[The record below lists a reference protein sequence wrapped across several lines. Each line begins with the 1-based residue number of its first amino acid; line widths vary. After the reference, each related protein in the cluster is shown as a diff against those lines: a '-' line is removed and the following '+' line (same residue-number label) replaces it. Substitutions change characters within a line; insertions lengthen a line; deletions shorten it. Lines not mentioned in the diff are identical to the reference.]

1 MSCFVIG
8 SVFIATNILYGEQPL
23 DLMQNQIAYLAPVL
37 QGDQPQKPVMGCEL
51 SDFGS
56 WYDIAY
62 AGGIN
67 RFMLGSVRQGV
78 GPNNEFFNTARD
90 VGVLS
95 LVFQTATGE
104 KIFGDTEAAVT
115 WYPYGWRT
123 VTRHGNL
130 AIESATFFTAFNTV
144 AIYAKVTNT
153 GDQPVSVAPGLLVTA
168 RSGYD
173 GRVDGKVTGSF
184 AKDGQQLWFRNA
196 RVGSKTTPALYTD
209 TLAIGSTLTPLRA
222 TFAPLDLTRAS
233 PAELK
238 LALAGTDTVRWGE
251 ATDEPPQ
258 LRMGTSNPAREDAR
272 PTGIGETNHSTLA
285 GGFTSSL
292 DAPAGTAVLMAK
304 TMRLKP
310 GKTFEFVFIVA
321 AAADNETA
329 AARCATATRAFTRS
343 PRRALTQVENDW
355 NGFFSGLPKLEAPT
369 DADLK
374 LYYSAA
380 TALRKNR
387 YLRECDGQLYSA
399 SFPARGGFN
408 YYFQSD
414 SCWNLLGYL
423 DMNPQWAEGNAVPI
437 LDPPCEIMDPHFFW
451 SMWELYSRLPGRQ
464 PRHDFAATVYPL
476 LTNAYWDWTNKVDI
490 DGDLLTAT
498 PDNWDDNPRYDLIFK
513 EIKYEP
519 GWNSWW
525 NDLTRCCRENKLD
538 DPAPSSQL
546 GYGAVVLRRLAL
558 ILGKDA
564 EAAAWA
570 HQIQRHRQAIDSLW
584 DGQKGYWI
592 VTYRGTQRD
601 DVLTSSI
608 IYPIFCDLCRD
619 PAKIKRVIE
628 QHILNPK
635 EFNGL
640 FPVPTVAYDDPRYYH
655 QKPPFQDRPGGLWR
669 GNIWMPET
677 WIIVKGLFKYGY
689 EEEAKSMA
697 ARLLNMMANQSG
709 SVGPYYQFAHS
720 PAEWYDSRTGL
731 GQNNRA
737 FSWSS
742 AVAMDYLLGNYQNE
756 RVLGSNPDRDRT
768 IAGHV
773 REIFDFDSG
782 DSLFKVETTKTVFPF
797 LAMSAADGLPIE
809 QSRRVLFTFSDPGGN
824 FAGSAIPFRFEAGR
838 WQVEIAATGHAV
850 PKESDGWY
858 HAPLNTELAL
868 VPRARTAR

>member
-1 MSCFVIG
+1 MIPEKLRMISQIPVAAVVNRFVRG
-8 SVFIATNILYGEQPL
+8 YFDARLPRVSNFVVLGFALLSAGGLYGEPPL
-23 DLMQNQIAYLAPVL
+23 DFMKNQIAYLAPVL
-37 QGDQPQKPVMGCEL
+37 SGDQPQKPVMGCEL

-62 AGGIN
+62 AGGID

-95 LVFQTATGE
+95 LFFQTATGE
-104 KIFGDTEAAVT
+104 RIFGDQEAEVT

-123 VTRHGNL
+123 STRHESFE
-130 AIESATFFTAFNTV
+130 IESTTFFTAFNTV
-144 AIYAKVTNT
+144 AIHARVTNT
-153 GDQPVSVAPGLLVTA
+153 GDQRVSITPGLLVTA

-173 GRVDGKVTGSF
+173 GRTDGKITGHLV
-184 AKDGQQLWFRNA
+184 KDGHQLWLRNA
-196 RVGSKTTPALYTD
+196 RVGSKTTPVLYTD
-209 TLAIGSTLTPLRA
+209 TLAIGSTLAPLQVG
-222 TFAPLDLTRAS
+222 FAPLDLTRAK
-233 PAELK
+233 PEELNP
-238 LALAGTDTVRWGE
+238 ALA
-251 ATDEPPQ
+251 
-258 LRMGTSNPAREDAR
+258 
-272 PTGIGETNHSTLA
+272 HSL
-285 GGFTSSL
+285 TSSL
-292 DAPAGTAVLMAK
+292 DAPAGTAVLMAR
-304 TMRLKP
+304 TVRLKP
-310 GKTFEFVFIVA
+310 GASLECVFIVA
-321 AAADNETA
+321 AAADGETA
-329 AARCATATRAFTRS
+329 GAQCGTATKAFTRS
-343 PRRALTQVENDW
+343 PRLALAQVENDW
-355 NGFFSGLPKLEAPT
+355 NGFFRGLPELDQPT
-369 DADLK
+369 DAYLK

-399 SFPARGGFN
+399 SYPARGGFN

-437 LDPPCEIMDPHFFW
+437 LVPPCEIMDPHFFW
-451 SMWELYSRLPGRQ
+451 SMWELYSRLPTTRA
-464 PRHDFAATVYPL
+464 RHDFAAKVYPL

-498 PDNWDDNPRYDLIFK
+498 PNNWDDNPRYDLIFK

-546 GYGAVVLRRLAL
+546 GYGAVVLQRLAL
-558 ILGKDA
+558 VLGKEA

-570 HQIQRHRQAIDSLW
+570 RQIQRHRQAVDSLW
-584 DGQKGYWI
+584 DGQEGYWI

-619 PAKIKRVIE
+619 PAKIKQVIE
-628 QHILNPK
+628 QHLLNPK
-635 EFNGL
+635 EFNGP

-655 QKPPFQDRPGGLWR
+655 QKPPFQNEAGGLWR

-689 EEEAKSMA
+689 EDEAKSMA
-697 ARLLNMMANQSG
+697 ARLLNMMSNQSA
-709 SVGPYYQFAHS
+709 SVGQYQQFAHS

-742 AVAMDYLLGNYQNE
+742 AVAMDFLLGNYQNE
-756 RVLGSNPDRDRT
+756 RVLGSNPDRDR
-768 IAGHV
+768 AVEGHV

-782 DSLFKVETTKTVFPF
+782 ASLFKVEATRTVFPV
-797 LAMSAADGLPIE
+797 LTMKTADGLPIG
-809 QSRRVLFTFSDPGGN
+809 QSRRVLFSFSDPGGN
-824 FAGSAIPFRFEAGR
+824 FAGSTIPFRIEAGK
-838 WQVEIAATGHAV
+838 WKVEAAATGRTV
-850 PKESDGWY
+850 PKDSDGW
-858 HAPLNTELAL
+858 HRAELGVELAL
-868 VPRARTAR
+868 VPGGGTGR

>member
-1 MSCFVIG
+1 MSPEKPNLISPIPVA
-8 SVFIATNILYGEQPL
+8 ATTVKRSICEGRRSHLPQLLKIVVTGAALLAASGLYGEPPL
-23 DLMQNQIAYLAPVL
+23 DFMKNQIAYLAPVL

-62 AGGIN
+62 SQGIN
-67 RFMLGSVRQGV
+67 GFMLGSVRQGV

-95 LVFQTATGE
+95 LFIQTAAGE
-104 KIFGDTEAAVT
+104 RIFGDGEAVVT

-123 VTRHGNL
+123 LTRHGSFE
-130 AIESATFFTAFNTV
+130 IDSATFFTSFNTV

-153 GDQPVSVAPGLLVTA
+153 GDRPVAIAPGLLVTA

-173 GRVDGKVTGSF
+173 GRTDGRVTGHL
-184 AKDGQQLWFRNA
+184 AKDGRQLWFRNA

-209 TLAIGSTLTPLRA
+209 TLAISSTLAPLRA
-222 TFAPLDLTRAS
+222 AFAPLDLTRAK
-233 PAELK
+233 PADLK
-238 LALAGTDTVRWGE
+238 SALAG
-251 ATDEPPQ
+251 
-258 LRMGTSNPAREDAR
+258 S
-272 PTGIGETNHSTLA
+272 LA
-285 GGFTSSL
+285 SSL
-292 DAPAGTAVLMAK
+292 DAPAGTAVLTTKAA
-304 TMRLKP
+304 RLKP
-310 GKTFEFVFIVA
+310 GAALECVFIVA
-321 AAADNETA
+321 AAADGGTA
-329 AARCATATRAFTRS
+329 GAQCESATKTFVRS
-343 PRRALTQVENDW
+343 PRLALTQAENDW
-355 NGFFSGLPKLEAPT
+355 NGFFRGLPKLDTPT
-369 DADLK
+369 DACLK

-387 YLRECDGQLYSA
+387 YLRECDGRLYSA
-399 SFPARGGFN
+399 SLPARGGFN

-437 LDPPCEIMDPHFFW
+437 LVPPCEIMDPHFFW
-451 SMWELYSRLPGRQ
+451 SMWELYSRLPTSQ
-464 PRHDFAATVYPL
+464 ARHEFAAKVYPL
-476 LTNAYWDWTNKVDI
+476 LTNAYRDWTNKVDI

-513 EIKYEP
+513 EIKYVP

-546 GYGAVVLRRLAL
+546 GYGAVVLHRLAL

-564 EAAAWA
+564 EAAGWA
-570 HQIQRHRQAIDSLW
+570 RQIQRHRQAIDTLW
-584 DGQKGYWI
+584 DEQKGYWI
-592 VTYRGTQRD
+592 VTYRGTQQD

-608 IYPIFCDLCRD
+608 IYPVFCDLCRD

-628 QHILNPK
+628 EHILNPR
-635 EFNGL
+635 EFNG
-640 FPVPTVAYDDPRYYH
+640 PYPIPTVAYDDPRYYH
-655 QKPPFQDRPGGLWR
+655 QKPPFQDQPGGLWR

-689 EEEAKSMA
+689 EDEAKSMV
-697 ARLLNMMANQSG
+697 ARLLNMMSNQSA
-709 SVGPYYQFAHS
+709 SVGPYPEFAHS

-742 AVAMDYLLGNYQNE
+742 AVAMDFLLGNYQNE
-756 RVLGSNPDRDRT
+756 RVVGSNPDRDRT

-782 DSLFKVETTKTVFPF
+782 NSLFKVETTRTVFPF
-797 LAMSAADGLPIE
+797 LAMKATDGLPIE
-809 QSRRVLFTFSDPGGN
+809 QSRRVIFSFSDPGGN
-824 FAGSAIPFRFEAGR
+824 FAGSTIPFRFEAGK
-838 WQVEIAATGHAV
+838 WQVEVEATGRVLAQ
-850 PKESDGWY
+850 EQGGWY
-858 HAPLNTELAL
+858 RAPLGTELAL
-868 VPRARTAR
+868 VPRGGTAR

>member
-1 MSCFVIG
+1 MISQIPVAAVLSRFVRRHLDARLPRVSKVVVIG
-8 SVFIATNILYGEQPL
+8 FALLSADGLCGEPPL
-23 DLMQNQIAYLAPVL
+23 DFMKNQIAYLAPVL
-37 QGDQPQKPVMGCEL
+37 SGDQPQKPVMGCEL
-51 SDFGS
+51 SDYGS

-62 AGGIN
+62 SGGID

-95 LVFQTATGE
+95 LFFQTATGE
-104 KIFGDTEAAVT
+104 RIFGDEETGVT

-123 VTRHGNL
+123 STRHGSFE
-130 AIESATFFTAFNTV
+130 IESTTFFTAFNTV

-153 GDQPVSVAPGLLVTA
+153 GDQRVSIAPGLLVTA

-173 GRVDGKVTGSF
+173 GRTDGKITGHLV
-184 AKDGQQLWFRNA
+184 KDEHQLWLRNA
-196 RVGSKTTPALYTD
+196 RVGSKTTPELYTD
-209 TLAIGSTLTPLRA
+209 TLAIGSTLAPLQVG
-222 TFAPLDLTRAS
+222 FAPLDLTRAK
-233 PAELK
+233 PEELK
-238 LALAGTDTVRWGE
+238 PALANS
-251 ATDEPPQ
+251 
-258 LRMGTSNPAREDAR
+258 LTS
-272 PTGIGETNHSTLA
+272 L
-285 GGFTSSL
+285 L
-292 DAPAGTAVLMAK
+292 DAPAGTAVLTTRTA
-304 TMRLKP
+304 RLKP
-310 GKTFEFVFIVA
+310 GASLECVFIVA
-321 AAADNETA
+321 AAADGETA
-329 AARCATATRAFTRS
+329 GAQCETATKAFTRS
-343 PRRALTQVENDW
+343 PRSALTQVENDW
-355 NGFFSGLPKLEAPT
+355 NGFFRGLPGLDQPT
-369 DADLK
+369 DACLK

-399 SFPARGGFN
+399 SLPARGGFN

-437 LDPPCEIMDPHFFW
+437 LVPPCEIMDPHFFW
-451 SMWELYSRLPGRQ
+451 SMWELYSRLPTSRA
-464 PRHDFAATVYPL
+464 RHDFAAKVYPL
-476 LTNAYWDWTNKVDI
+476 LTNAYRDWTNKVDI

-498 PDNWDDNPRYDLIFK
+498 PNNWDDNPRYDLIFK

-525 NDLTRCCRENKLD
+525 NDLTRCCSENKLD

-546 GYGAVVLRRLAL
+546 GYGAVVLQRLAL
-558 ILGKDA
+558 ALGKEA
-564 EAAAWA
+564 EAADWA
-570 HQIQRHRQAIDSLW
+570 RQIQRHRQAVDSLW

-619 PAKIKRVIE
+619 PTKIKQVIE
-628 QHILNPK
+628 EHILNPK
-635 EFNGL
+635 EFNGP

-655 QKPPFQDRPGGLWR
+655 QKPPFQNEAGGLWR

-689 EEEAKSMA
+689 EDEAKSMA
-697 ARLLNMMANQSG
+697 ARLLNMMSNQSA
-709 SVGPYYQFAHS
+709 SVGQYQQFAHS

-742 AVAMDYLLGNYQNE
+742 AVAMDFLLGNYQNE
-756 RVLGSNPDRDRT
+756 RVLGSNPDRDR
-768 IAGHV
+768 AVEGHV

-782 DSLFKVETTKTVFPF
+782 NRLFKVEATRTVFPV
-797 LAMSAADGLPIE
+797 LTMKTADGLPIE
-809 QSRRVLFTFSDPGGN
+809 QSRRVIFSFSDPGGN
-824 FAGSAIPFRFEAGR
+824 FAGSTIPFRIEAGK
-838 WQVEIAATGHAV
+838 WKVEVAATGRAV
-850 PKESDGWY
+850 PKDTDDW
-858 HAPLNTELAL
+858 HRAAPGVELAL
-868 VPRARTAR
+868 VPRDGTGH

>member
-1 MSCFVIG
+1 METARQKTKMISRWSAGVAVANRLVREGFNARPLRGLKHLVMGGALFTASI
-8 SVFIATNILYGEQPL
+8 VYAEQPL
-23 DLMQNQIAYLAPVL
+23 DFMKDQIAYLAPKL
-37 QGDQPQKPVMGCEL
+37 QGDQPQKPVLGCEL

-90 VGVLS
+90 VGALS
-95 LVFQTATGE
+95 LFFQTAAGE
-104 KIFGDTEAAVT
+104 RIFGDPEAVVA

-123 VTRHGNL
+123 MTRHGSFE
-130 AIESATFFTAFNTV
+130 IESATFFTSFNTV
-144 AIYAKVTNT
+144 AIYAKVTNA
-153 GDQPVSVAPGLLVTA
+153 GGQPVSIVPGLLVTA

-173 GRVDGKVTGSF
+173 GRTDGRITGSLTH
-184 AKDGQQLWFRNA
+184 KGHQLWFRNA
-196 RVGSKTTPALYTD
+196 RVGSKAAPALYTD
-209 TLAIGSTLTPLRA
+209 TLAIGCTLEPLRA
-222 TFAPLDLTRAS
+222 AFAPRDLTRAE
-233 PAELK
+233 PEELK
-238 LALAGTDTVRWGE
+238 SALAG
-251 ATDEPPQ
+251 
-258 LRMGTSNPAREDAR
+258 S
-272 PTGIGETNHSTLA
+272 LA
-285 GGFTSSL
+285 SSL
-292 DAPAGTAVLMAK
+292 DAPAGTAVLTADGLM
-304 TMRLKP
+304 LKP
-310 GKTFEFVFIVA
+310 GEPLEVVFIVA
-321 AAADNETA
+321 AAAASETA
-329 AARCATATRAFTRS
+329 DAQCDRDTKAFARS
-343 PRRALTQVENDW
+343 PGLALTQAEGDW
-355 NGFFSGLPKLEAPT
+355 NGFFRSLPKLDEPT
-369 DADLK
+369 GADTE

-423 DMNPQWAEGNAVPI
+423 DMKPQWAEGNAVPI

-451 SMWELYSRLPGRQ
+451 SMWELYSRLPGSKAQ
-464 PRHDFAATVYPL
+464 HDFAARVYPL
-476 LTNAYWDWTNKVDI
+476 LTNAYRDWTNKVDI

-498 PDNWDDNPRYDLIFK
+498 PNNWDDNPRYDLIFK
-513 EIKYEP
+513 EIKHVP

-546 GYGAVVLRRLAL
+546 GYGAVVLHRLAL
-558 ILGKDA
+558 VLGKEV
-564 EAAAWA
+564 EAADWA
-570 HQIQRHRQAIDSLW
+570 RQIQRHRQAVDSLW
-584 DGQKGYWI
+584 DEQKGYWI
-592 VTYRGTQRD
+592 VTYRGTLRD

-628 QHILNPK
+628 DHILNPK
-635 EFNGL
+635 EFNGP
-640 FPVPTVAYDDPRYYH
+640 FPIPTVAYDNPRYYH
-655 QKPPFQDRPGGLWR
+655 QKPPFQDQPGGLWR

-677 WIIVKGLFKYGY
+677 WIVVKGLYKYGY
-689 EEEAKSMA
+689 EDEAKSMV
-697 ARLLNMMANQSG
+697 ARLLKMMSNQSA
-709 SVGPYYQFAHS
+709 SVGAYQQFAHS

-742 AVAMDYLLGNYQNE
+742 AVALDFLLGNYQNE

-768 IAGHV
+768 VAGHV

-782 DSLFKVETTKTVFPF
+782 NSLFKVEATKTVFPF
-797 LAMSAADGLPIE
+797 LKMKTADGLPIE
-809 QSRRVLFTFSDPGGN
+809 QSRRVIFSFSDSGGN
-824 FAGSAIPFRFEAGR
+824 FAGSTIPFTIAESKWKVEA
-838 WQVEIAATGHAV
+838 AAAGNAL
-850 PKESDGWY
+850 PKDQDGWY
-858 HAPLNTELAL
+858 QASLGVELAL
-868 VPRARTAR
+868 VARGRTAR

>member
-1 MSCFVIG
+1 MK
-8 SVFIATNILYGEQPL
+8 
-23 DLMQNQIAYLAPVL
+23 NQIAYLAPEL

-62 AGGIN
+62 DGGIN

-90 VGVLS
+90 AGVLS
-95 LVFQTATGE
+95 LFFQTAAGE
-104 KIFGDTEAAVT
+104 RIFGDGEAVVT

-123 VTRHGNL
+123 LTRDGSFE
-130 AIESATFFTAFNTV
+130 IESATFFTSFNTL

-153 GDQPVSVAPGLLVTA
+153 GGQTVSITPGLLVTA

-173 GRVDGKVTGSF
+173 GRTDGRITGSL
-184 AKDGQQLWFRNA
+184 AKDGHQLWFRNT
-196 RVGSKTTPALYTD
+196 RVGSKTTSALYTD
-209 TLAIGSTLTPLRA
+209 TLAIGSTLVPVHA
-222 TFAPLDLTRAS
+222 AFAPRDLTRAR
-233 PAELK
+233 PEELK
-238 LALAGTDTVRWGE
+238 SALAGG
-251 ATDEPPQ
+251 
-258 LRMGTSNPAREDAR
+258 L
-272 PTGIGETNHSTLA
+272 
-285 GGFTSSL
+285 TSSL
-292 DAPAGTAVLMAK
+292 DAPAGTAVL
-304 TMRLKP
+304 TTRTVRLKP
-310 GKTFEFVFIVA
+310 GASLECVFIVA
-321 AAADNETA
+321 AAADRETA
-329 AARCATATRAFTRS
+329 GAQCGTATKAFTKS
-343 PRRALTQVENDW
+343 PRLSLTQVENDW
-355 NGFFSGLPKLEAPT
+355 NGFFRGLPKLDEPT
-369 DADLK
+369 DGYTK

-399 SFPARGGFN
+399 SYPARGGFN

-423 DMNPQWAEGNAVPI
+423 DMKPQWAEGNAVPI
-437 LDPPCEIMDPHFFW
+437 LVPPSEIMDPHFFW
-451 SMWELYSRLPGRQ
+451 SMWELYSRLPGKTERL
-464 PRHDFAATVYPL
+464 DFAAKVYPL

-498 PDNWDDNPRYDLIFK
+498 PNNWDDNPRYDLIFK
-513 EIKYEP
+513 EIKYVP

-546 GYGAVVLRRLAL
+546 GYGAVVLHRLAL
-558 ILGKDA
+558 TLGKET
-564 EAAAWA
+564 EAVDWA
-570 HQIQRHRQAIDSLW
+570 HQIQRHEQAIDSLW
-584 DGQKGYWI
+584 DEQKGYWI
-592 VTYRGTQRD
+592 VTYRGTQQD

-628 QHILNPK
+628 EHMLNPK
-635 EFNGL
+635 EFNGP
-640 FPVPTVAYDDPRYYH
+640 FPIPTVAYDDPRYYH
-655 QKPPFQDRPGGLWR
+655 QKPPFQNEAGGLWR

-689 EEEAKSMA
+689 EDEAKSMV
-697 ARLLNMMANQSG
+697 ARLLNMMANQSA
-709 SVGPYYQFAHS
+709 SVGQYQQFAHS

-756 RVLGSNPDRDRT
+756 RVLGSNPDRDQA

-797 LAMSAADGLPIE
+797 LTMKTADGLPIE
-809 QSRRVLFTFSDPGGN
+809 QSRRVIFSFSDPGGN
-824 FAGSAIPFRFEAGR
+824 FAGSTIPFRFEER
-838 WQVEIAATGHAV
+838 KWKVEVAATGRAV
-850 PKESDGWY
+850 PKDPEGWY
-858 HAPLNTELAL
+858 RVTFGTELVL
-868 VPRARTAR
+868 VPCD

>member
-1 MSCFVIG
+1 MRMLSQLPAGAAAVNRLVRECSGFRRLRVLKYVTMG
-8 SVFIATNILYGEQPL
+8 CVLFTASVLCGEEPL
-23 DLMQNQIAYLAPVL
+23 DFMKNQIAYLAPTL

-62 AGGIN
+62 SGGMN

-78 GPNNEFFNTARD
+78 GPDNEFFNTARD

-95 LVFQTATGE
+95 LFFQTATGE
-104 KIFGDTEAAVT
+104 RIDGDGEAVVT

-123 VTRHGNL
+123 LTRHGNYQ
-130 AIESATFFTAFNTV
+130 IESATFFTSFNTV
-144 AIYAKVTNT
+144 AIYAKVTNK
-153 GDQPVSVAPGLLVTA
+153 GGPSASIAPGLLVTA

-173 GRVDGKVTGSF
+173 GRLDGRITGF
-184 AKDGQQLWFRNA
+184 QTKDGHQLWIRNA

-209 TLAIGSTLTPLRA
+209 TLAIGSTLPSLQA
-222 TFAPLDLTRAS
+222 AFAPLDLTRAK
-233 PAELK
+233 PEELK
-238 LALAGTDTVRWGE
+238 SALAGS
-251 ATDEPPQ
+251 
-258 LRMGTSNPAREDAR
+258 L
-272 PTGIGETNHSTLA
+272 
-285 GGFTSSL
+285 TSSL
-292 DAPAGTAVLMAK
+292 DAPAGTAVL
-304 TMRLKP
+304 TTRTTRLKP
-310 GKTFEFVFIVA
+310 GASLECVFVVA
-321 AAADNETA
+321 AAADRETA
-329 AARCATATRAFTRS
+329 GAQCETATKTFATS
-343 PRRALTQVENDW
+343 PRSALTRVENGW
-355 NGFFSGLPKLEAPT
+355 NGFFRGLPKLDQPSEADT
-369 DADLK
+369 K

-399 SFPARGGFN
+399 SYPARGGFN

-423 DMNPQWAEGNAVPI
+423 DLKPQWAEGNAVPI

-451 SMWELYSRLPGRQ
+451 SMWELYSRLPSSQ
-464 PRHDFAATVYPL
+464 ARHDFAAKVYPL
-476 LTNAYWDWTNKVDI
+476 LTNAYRDWTNKVDI

-498 PDNWDDNPRYDLIFK
+498 PNNWDDNPRYDLIFK
-513 EIKYEP
+513 EVKYVP

-546 GYGAVVLRRLAL
+546 GYGAVVLHRLAL
-558 ILGKDA
+558 MLGKEA
-564 EAAAWA
+564 EAADWA
-570 HQIQRHRQAIDSLW
+570 RQIQRHRQAVDSLW
-584 DGQKGYWI
+584 DEQRGCWI

-628 QHILNPK
+628 DHILNPR
-635 EFNGL
+635 EFNGP

-655 QKPPFQDRPGGLWR
+655 QKPPFQDEAGGLWR

-689 EEEAKSMA
+689 EAEAKSMV
-697 ARLLNMMANQSG
+697 ARLLKMMSNQSA
-709 SVGPYYQFAHS
+709 SVGPYPQFAYS

-742 AVAMDYLLGNYQNE
+742 AVALDFLLGNYQNE
-756 RVLGSNPDRDRT
+756 RVLGSNPDRDR
-768 IAGHV
+768 AVEGHV
-773 REIFDFDSG
+773 REIFNFDSG
-782 DSLFKVETTKTVFPF
+782 DSLFKVEATKPVFPF
-797 LAMSAADGLPIE
+797 LTMKTTDGLPIE
-809 QSRRVLFTFSDPGGN
+809 QSRRVIFGFSDPGGN
-824 FAGSAIPFRFEAGR
+824 FARSTIPFTIADSKWKVEA
-838 WQVEIAATGHAV
+838 VATGRAV
-850 PKESDGWY
+850 PKDREGRY
-858 HAPLNTELAL
+858 RAAPGIELAL
-868 VPRARTAR
+868 VPRGGTAH

>member
-1 MSCFVIG
+1 MIPEKMSMTSPLPAATAVVKRHIRTGLDARWSRVLQYLVMGCALFTA
-8 SVFIATNILYGEQPL
+8 SVVCAEQPL
-23 DLMQNQIAYLAPVL
+23 DFMKNQIAYLAPEL

-62 AGGIN
+62 DGGIN

-90 VGVLS
+90 AGVLS
-95 LVFQTATGE
+95 LFFQTAAGE
-104 KIFGDTEAAVT
+104 RIFGDGEAVVT

-123 VTRHGNL
+123 LTRDGSFE
-130 AIESATFFTAFNTV
+130 IESATFFTSFNTL

-153 GDQPVSVAPGLLVTA
+153 GGQTVSITPGLLVTA

-173 GRVDGKVTGSF
+173 GRTDGRITGSL
-184 AKDGQQLWFRNA
+184 AKDGHQLWFRNT
-196 RVGSKTTPALYTD
+196 RVGSKTTSALYTD
-209 TLAIGSTLTPLRA
+209 TLAIGSTLVPVHA
-222 TFAPLDLTRAS
+222 AFAPRDLTRAR
-233 PAELK
+233 PEELK
-238 LALAGTDTVRWGE
+238 SALAGG
-251 ATDEPPQ
+251 
-258 LRMGTSNPAREDAR
+258 L
-272 PTGIGETNHSTLA
+272 
-285 GGFTSSL
+285 TSSL
-292 DAPAGTAVLMAK
+292 DAPAGTAVL
-304 TMRLKP
+304 TTRTVRLKP
-310 GKTFEFVFIVA
+310 GASLECVFIVA
-321 AAADNETA
+321 AAADRETA
-329 AARCATATRAFTRS
+329 GAQCGTATKAFTKS
-343 PRRALTQVENDW
+343 PRLSLTQVENDW
-355 NGFFSGLPKLEAPT
+355 NGFFRGLPKLDEPT
-369 DADLK
+369 DGYTK

-399 SFPARGGFN
+399 SYPARGGFN

-423 DMNPQWAEGNAVPI
+423 DMKPQWAEGNAVPI
-437 LDPPCEIMDPHFFW
+437 LVPPSEIMDPHFFW
-451 SMWELYSRLPGRQ
+451 SMWELYSRLPGKTERL
-464 PRHDFAATVYPL
+464 DFAAKVYPL

-498 PDNWDDNPRYDLIFK
+498 PNNWDDNPRYDLIFK
-513 EIKYEP
+513 EIKYVP

-546 GYGAVVLRRLAL
+546 GYGAVVLHRLAL
-558 ILGKDA
+558 TLGKET
-564 EAAAWA
+564 EAVDWA
-570 HQIQRHRQAIDSLW
+570 HQIQRHEQAIDSLW
-584 DGQKGYWI
+584 DEQKGYWI
-592 VTYRGTQRD
+592 VTYRGTQQD

-628 QHILNPK
+628 EHMLNPK
-635 EFNGL
+635 EFNGP
-640 FPVPTVAYDDPRYYH
+640 FPIPTVAYDDPRYYH
-655 QKPPFQDRPGGLWR
+655 QKPPFQNEAGGLWR

-689 EEEAKSMA
+689 EDEAKSMV
-697 ARLLNMMANQSG
+697 ARLLNMMANQSA
-709 SVGPYYQFAHS
+709 SVGQYQQFAHS

-756 RVLGSNPDRDRT
+756 RVLGSNPDRDQA

-797 LAMSAADGLPIE
+797 LTMKTADGLPIE
-809 QSRRVLFTFSDPGGN
+809 QSRRVIFSFSDPGGN
-824 FAGSAIPFRFEAGR
+824 FAGSTIPFRFEER
-838 WQVEIAATGHAV
+838 KWKVEVAATGRAV
-850 PKESDGWY
+850 PKDPEGWY
-858 HAPLNTELAL
+858 RVTLGTELVL
-868 VPRARTAR
+868 VPCD

>member
-1 MSCFVIG
+1 MVPEKMSMTSQLHAGVAVVDRFIRKEFDARLPQILQCVMIG
-8 SVFIATNILYGEQPL
+8 SALFTANIVCAEPPL
-23 DLMQNQIAYLAPVL
+23 DFMQNQIAYLAPEL
-37 QGDQPQKPVMGCEL
+37 QGDEPQKPVMGCEL

-62 AGGIN
+62 SKGIN
-67 RFMLGSVRQGV
+67 GFMLGSVRQGV

-95 LVFQTATGE
+95 LFFQTAAGE
-104 KIFGDTEAAVT
+104 RIFGDGEAVVT

-123 VTRHGNL
+123 LTRHGSFE
-130 AIESATFFTAFNTV
+130 IESATFFTSFNTV

-153 GDQPVSVAPGLLVTA
+153 GDQPVSIVPGLLVTA

-173 GRVDGKVTGSF
+173 GRTDGKITSHL
-184 AKDGQQLWFRNA
+184 AKDGRQLWFRNR
-196 RVGSKTTPALYTD
+196 RVGSKTTPELYTD
-209 TLAIGSTLTPLRA
+209 TLAIGSTLVPLQA
-222 TFAPLDLTRAS
+222 AFAPLDLTRAK
-233 PAELK
+233 PEELK
-238 LALAGTDTVRWGE
+238 SA
-251 ATDEPPQ
+251 
-258 LRMGTSNPAREDAR
+258 
-272 PTGIGETNHSTLA
+272 LA

-292 DAPAGTAVLMAK
+292 DAPAGTAVL
-304 TMRLKP
+304 TTEGSRLRP
-310 GKTFEFVFIVA
+310 GGSLECVFIVA
-321 AAADNETA
+321 AAADRETA
-329 AARCATATRAFTRS
+329 GAQCGIATKAFAKS
-343 PRRALTQVENDW
+343 PRSALTQVENDW

-387 YLRECDGQLYSA
+387 ILRECDGQLYSA
-399 SFPARGGFN
+399 SYPARGGFN

-423 DMNPQWAEGNAVPI
+423 DMKPQWAEGNAVPI
-437 LDPPCEIMDPHFFW
+437 LVPPCEIMDPHFFW
-451 SMWELYSRLPGRQ
+451 SMWELYSRLPGNKERQ
-464 PRHDFAATVYPL
+464 NFAARVYPL

-513 EIKYEP
+513 EIKYVP

-525 NDLTRCCRENKLD
+525 NDLVRCCRENKLD

-546 GYGAVVLRRLAL
+546 GYGAVVLHRLAL
-558 ILGKDA
+558 ILGKNA
-564 EAAAWA
+564 EAAGWE
-570 HQIQRHRQAIDSLW
+570 HQIQRHVQAIDSLW
-584 DGQKGYWI
+584 DEQKGYWI

-628 QHILNPK
+628 EHMLNPK
-635 EFNGL
+635 EFNGP
-640 FPVPTVAYDDPRYYH
+640 FPIPTVAYDDPRYYH
-655 QKPPFQDRPGGLWR
+655 QKPPFQNEAGGLWR

-689 EEEAKSMA
+689 EDEAKSMV
-697 ARLLNMMANQSG
+697 ARLLNMMANQSA
-709 SVGPYYQFAHS
+709 SVGPYQQFAHS

-756 RVLGSNPDRDRT
+756 RVLGSNPDRDRA

-773 REIFDFDSG
+773 REIFDFDTG
-782 DSLFKVETTKTVFPF
+782 NSLFKVETIKTVFP
-797 LAMSAADGLPIE
+797 LLTMKTTDGLPIE
-809 QSRRVLFTFSDPGGN
+809 QSRRVIFNFSDPGGN
-824 FAGSAIPFRFEAGR
+824 FTGSTIPFRFEEGK
-838 WQVEIAATGHAV
+838 WKVEVVATGRAV
-850 PKESDGWY
+850 RKDSDGWY
-858 HAPLNTELAL
+858 RAPLGTELAL
-868 VPRARTAR
+868 VPPG